1 MKLLF
6 PFFITASSLS
16 LYRVPIKNSATKGLE
31 IMLSANDHG
40 VGELTVTK
48 NKTKMLKNVF
58 KWQTVEPVNGLIT
71 RQVASSLIP
80 KILRKILMSV

>member
-1 MKLLF
+1 MRLLF

-16 LYRVPIKNSATKGLE
+16 LYRVPTKNSATKCLE
-31 IMLSANDHG
+31 ILLLAKDHG

-80 KILRKILMSV
+80 KI

>member
-48 NKTKMLKNVF
+48 NKTKMVKNVF
-58 KWQTVEPVNGLIT
+58 KWPVNAHGPIT
-71 RQVASSLIP
+71 CQVACLISH
-80 KILRKILMSV
+80 I